1 MSPGLLEYS
10 CIFEKIQKIQ
20 SGEIHLK
27 ENVKSFLDRIESL
40 KDLNAFNFVFNQDS
54 LTQADIIED
63 KIKQGKA
70 GKLAG
75 MVIAIKDVLSIKDKP
90 LTCSSA
96 ILKDF
101 TSIYTATAVQKLID
115 EDAIIIGKTNC
126 DEFAMGSSN
135 ENSAFGNVL
144 NPIDKTRV
152 PGGSSGGSAAAVAAH
167 LCDAALG
174 TDTGGSIRQPASFCG
189 VYGIKPSYG
198 RVSRYGLTAFA
209 SSFDSIGCFA
219 NSVEDLAAIMEV
231 MSGKDERDSTSSANP
246 VPEYSKE
253 LLSSPTAGVLLP
265 IHRDNRGSQD
275 SGSQHNFT
283 IGIAKEYF
291 GPGLSHEI
299 KAAVEDLL
307 DKLKAKGFKTEAIHL
322 PHSKYTI
329 AAYYILTTAEAS
341 SNLARYDGAKYGY
354 RSKESSSLL
363 GMYKNS
369 RSEGFGAE
377 VKRRIML
384 GTYVLSAGYYDAYYR
399 KAQKVRRLIKSDFD
413 DAFEKVDVILTPT
426 TPTTAFKI
434 GENIQ
439 DPLQMYLN
447 DIYTTA
453 ANLAGIPGMNIPIG
467 KDSLGL
473 PIGAQIQAAQFNES
487 KLFQLAKFIESGL

>member
-1 MSPGLLEYS
+1 MLQYS
-10 CIFEKIQKIQ
+10 CVSEKIQKIQ
-20 SGEIHLK
+20 SGEVHLK
-27 ENVKSFLDRIESL
+27 ENVLFFLDRIEKL
-40 KDLNAFNFVFNQDS
+40 KDLNAYNFVFNES
-54 LTQADIIED
+54 ALKQADLIEA

-75 MVIAIKDVLSIKDKP
+75 MVIAVKDVLSIKGQP

-144 NPIDKTRV
+144 NPYDKTRV
-152 PGGSSGGSAAAVAAH
+152 PGGSSGGSAVAVAAN

-189 VYGIKPSYG
+189 VYGIKPTYG

-219 NSVEDLAAIMEV
+219 NSVEDLAAVMEV
-231 MSGKDERDSTSSANP
+231 MSGKDEHDSTSSSNP
-246 VPEYSKE
+246 VPEYSMS
-253 LLSSPTAGVLLP
+253 LSSLLTYAVP
-265 IHRDNRGSQD
+265 ESTSQAQD
-275 SGSQHNFT
+275 ISDFT
-283 IGIAKEYF
+283 IGIAEEYF
-291 GPGLSHEI
+291 GPGLSPEI
-299 KAAVEDLL
+299 KSAVETLL
-307 DKLKAKGFKTEAIHL
+307 SMLQEKGIKTETIHL

-354 RSKESSSLL
+354 RSKDSSSLIN
-363 GMYKNS
+363 MYKNS

-413 DAFEKVDVILTPT
+413 KAFEKVDVILTPT

-467 KDSLGL
+467 KDLKGL
-473 PIGAQIQAAQFNES
+473 PIGVQIQAAQFNES